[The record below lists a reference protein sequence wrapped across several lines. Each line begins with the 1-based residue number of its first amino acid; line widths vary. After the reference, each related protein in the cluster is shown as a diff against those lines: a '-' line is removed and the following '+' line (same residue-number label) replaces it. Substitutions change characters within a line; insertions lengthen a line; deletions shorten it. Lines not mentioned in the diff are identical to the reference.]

1 VLKPGDLVGPYEI
14 RGFLGQGGMG
24 QVYRA
29 FDPRLERTVALKVIV
44 VPDRLSENDSVR
56 VSGEFSAR
64 LLREARAVA
73 SLSHPNV
80 VGIYDV
86 GESGGR
92 LYFAMEYVVG
102 STLRTLTS
110 SADASTSRKLRWLA
124 DVARA
129 LEVAHRAGLVHR
141 DVKPENVMVRE
152 DGLVKV
158 LDFGIA
164 RRTISPGQDQ
174 QQQDTV
180 TGGGAIAGTPVYMA
194 PEQIKGNEVDARC
207 DQFAWG
213 VMAFELLSGERPWPD
228 TGDVLAVVARVL
240 TDPPPSLRSKDRA
253 KDVPPA
259 VEETIERALAKD
271 ADARFAS
278 MADVADAIEPF
289 AQQNSSGADRVR
301 ITPAIG
307 TPNSTEPAAYAATT
321 RIPTSIS
328 LAPPADATT
337 ARASKA
343 GRAAKSDK
351 ADGSTKTERSEKRR
365 KARARKQLMQLA
377 VPIALLA
384 ALVVIV
390 VVVRRRFGHSPP
402 AGVGSNE
409 RPLSLV
415 PEAESTFKD
424 AMREWRDGASAK
436 ARATLKKAI
445 ELDPTFASAHLEL
458 AIQSVQEDP
467 AGAQAAFQNA
477 FEHRHML
484 SQRDSDLLEAS
495 EPYVRPR
502 PDLEEWETRLTAA
515 VFRHPRDPELQLF
528 LGRARERKGADE
540 GAKQAYE
547 AALRID
553 RAFVPA
559 IAALAIAER
568 NLGHVPEALAIT
580 ERCLKQSPVASLCLE
595 TRYQLLGDTGE
606 CHRARETAAQWRQL
620 EPTVPRAQI
629 ALARALYGDGAPRP
643 SVEEALGVGW
653 SLQPPTKRE
662 AAEQWD
668 RMYLA
673 MADGDLE
680 RADSLAK
687 DFESKLPPSAD
698 QYDHAQPVRIRVNVL
713 YEMEQLEESAT
724 VAKTFLDRMDA
735 WTPFPF
741 SADPS
746 IGFYEPLY
754 RNGKID
760 KAELD
765 KQRTRWMNAEKH
777 RISGS
782 DQTSPRAVWL
792 TWNIWGGFA
801 ETKEEALEAIAKM
814 PKGVP
819 LPVGNRR
826 SLSMDFSVGKVYAL
840 AGRPDDALPH
850 LQRVTESC
858 SSLEDAMLVA
868 RARYYLGVAW
878 EAKGQKELARAAY
891 ERVVAMWPKTK
902 SRTARLARERIA
914 ALGLGAPPP
923 GTPGK

>member
-1 VLKPGDLVGPYEI
+1 MLKPGDLVGPYEI

-44 VPDRLSENDSVR
+44 VPERLDANDSAR
-56 VSGEFSAR
+56 MTGEFSAR

-80 VGIYDV
+80 VGIFDV

-92 LYFAMEYVVG
+92 LYLAMEYVVG
-102 STLRTLTS
+102 STLRNLTT
-110 SADASTSRKLRWLA
+110 SADASVPRKLRWLA

-129 LEVAHRAGLVHR
+129 LEVAHKAGLVHR

-164 RRTISPGQDQ
+164 RRTMTPGQDQ
-174 QQQDTV
+174 QQLDTV
-180 TGGGAIAGTPVYMA
+180 TGSGAIAGTPVYMA
-194 PEQIKGNEVDARC
+194 PEQIKGNDVDARC

-213 VMAFELLSGERPWPD
+213 VMAYELLAGERPWPD
-228 TGDVLAVVARVL
+228 TGDVLSVVARIL
-240 TDPPPSLRSKDRA
+240 TDPPPSLREKERA
-253 KDVPPA
+253 KDVPAP
-259 VEETIERALAKD
+259 VEETIRRTLAKD
-271 ADARFAS
+271 PSARFPS
-278 MADVADAIEPF
+278 MAEVADAIEAY
-289 AQQNSSGADRVR
+289 AQQSTGGDRVR
-301 ITPAIG
+301 IVPPISH
-307 TPNSTEPAAYAATT
+307 PNSTEPAAYAATT
-321 RIPTSIS
+321 RIPTSVS
-328 LAPPADATT
+328 VLPSEAP
-337 ARASKA
+337 ASKKQK
-343 GRAAKSDK
+343 G
-351 ADGSTKTERSEKRR
+351 EKKR

-377 VPIALLA
+377 VPLTLLA
-384 ALVVIV
+384 GLVVLV
-390 VVVRRRFGHSPP
+390 VVVRKKYGQPIVAPAHS
-402 AGVGSNE
+402 GE

-436 ARATLKKAI
+436 ARATLRRAI

-495 EPYVRPR
+495 EPYVRAR

-515 VFRHPRDPELQLF
+515 VFRHTRDPELQLF

-547 AALRID
+547 TALRID
-553 RAFVPA
+553 RGFVPA
-559 IAALAIAER
+559 LAALAVAER
-568 NLGHVPEALAIT
+568 NLGRIPDALATT

-595 TRYQLLGDTGE
+595 TRYQLLGDTGD

-643 SVEEALGVGW
+643 SVEEALSLGW
-653 SLQPPTKRE
+653 SLQPVPRRE

-668 RMYLA
+668 RMYLS

-680 RADSLAK
+680 RADALAK
-687 DFESKLPPSAD
+687 ELEAKLPPSAD
-698 QYDHAQPVRIRVNVL
+698 QYDHAQPTRIRVNVL
-713 YEMEQLEESAT
+713 YEMEALEESAK
-724 VAKTFLDRMDA
+724 VAQSFLDRKDA

-754 RNGKID
+754 RAGKID
-760 KAELD
+760 RAELD
-765 KQRTRWMNAEKH
+765 KRRARWIADEKH
-777 RISGS
+777 RIAGS

-792 TWNIWGGFA
+792 TWNVWGGFA
-801 ETKEEALEAIAKM
+801 ETKDEALEAIAKM
-814 PKGVP
+814 PAGVP
-819 LPVGNRR
+819 LPVGSRR
-826 SLSMDFSVGKVYAL
+826 GLALDFSLGKVYAL
-840 AGRPDDALPH
+840 VGRADEALPH
-850 LQRVTESC
+850 LQRVTDSC

-868 RARYYLGVAW
+868 RARFYLGMAW
-878 EAKGQKELARAAY
+878 EAKGQKDLARAAY
-891 ERVVAMWPKTK
+891 ERVVSTWPKTTK
-902 SRTARLARERIA
+902 SRTTRMARERLL
-914 ALGLGAPPP
+914 ALGPP
-923 GTPGK
+923 K